1 MTKTA
6 FQVEQEAKKS
16 AKAAKAA
23 AAKQEKE
30 RAQQD
35 KVIQEFNEKQAAASS
50 ASDAVGQLKAWCSKP
65 PYLDLTTEYKVSKS
79 LHHTST
85 SFTHIMVDY
94 FCTEK
99 HLCGSDHSHY
109 AAD

>member
-16 AKAAKAA
+16 AKAQKAT

-50 ASDAVGQLKAWCSKP
+50 ASDAVG
-65 PYLDLTTEYKVSKS
+65 
-79 LHHTST
+79 
-85 SFTHIMVDY
+85 
-94 FCTEK
+94 
-99 HLCGSDHSHY
+99 
-109 AAD
+109 